1 MVSAADRKPR
11 GTSRGCRSLVGL
23 PAVTVVV
30 FDNSLVGRSGVE
42 ELSAELHGSLLDRPE
57 FAPFNLAFSWHRR
70 LW

>member
-1 MVSAADRKPR
+1 
-11 GTSRGCRSLVGL
+11 L